1 MAEQNIEKQEIVVV
15 WFKRDLRFTDHEALF
30 HAQKQALP
38 VLLLYCFEPS
48 VMEYHDSDVRHWR
61 FVYQSLREM
70 NEKLSEL
77 DSQLY
82 LFHSEVL
89 PLFEALQE
97 SYIIKTIYAH
107 QEVGNNLTFQRDKSV
122 QKFCD
127 AHQIQWNEYTHNAG
141 QRGGNTRLDWEKR
154 WKSIMEKEPF
164 LVSETDWNILSLPE
178 SKYLQLK
185 GAPLSEDITTDHP
198 NFQPGGES
206 IAWKYLDGFLKK
218 RSVNY
223 ANHISKPAL
232 SRKSCSRIS
241 PYLSY
246 GNISMR
252 MVYQYTMQHY
262 KTSSHKRALSQ
273 FISRLH
279 WHCHFIQKFE
289 DECRIEFEPFN
300 KAYLGVVKP
309 KNDAYLDAWHTAKT
323 GIPLIDACLR
333 CLMETGYINF
343 RMRAMLVSFYVFNLK
358 QDWRELHFLARLFLD
373 YEPGIHYPQI
383 QMQAGL
389 TGMNIIRIYN
399 PIKNSKKHDPDGE
412 FIRKW
417 VPELAEIPLEFIHEP
432 WLLSEME
439 QTLYSFRIGI
449 NYPAPIVD
457 LEETHRSSSE
467 EVWSFRKELAVKTE
481 AKRIVKKHVN
491 PRK

>member
-1 MAEQNIEKQEIVVV
+1 MAEQIVNKPEIVIV
-15 WFKRDLRFTDHEALF
+15 WFKRDLRFTDHEALYQ
-30 HAQKQALP
+30 AQKQSLP
-38 VLLLYCFEPS
+38 ILLVYCFEPS
-48 VMEYHDSDVRHWR
+48 VMQYHDSDVRHWR
-61 FVYQSLREM
+61 FVHQSLHEM
-70 NEKLSEL
+70 NEKLQEL
-77 DSQLY
+77 NATLY

-89 PLFEALQE
+89 PVFSELQKR
-97 SYIIKTIYAH
+97 YTIRTIFSH
-107 QEVGNNLTFQRDKSV
+107 QEVGNKLTFDRDKEV
-122 QKFCD
+122 QTFCREQD
-127 AHQIQWNEYTHNAG
+127 ITWNEYTHNAV

-154 WKSIMEKEPF
+154 WKSIMTKQPF
-164 LVSETDWNILSLPE
+164 LISETDWNILSLDSE
-178 SKYLQLK
+178 TYLKLK
-185 GAPLSEDITTDHP
+185 GDELSTEITTNHP

-206 IAWKYLDGFLKK
+206 FAWKYLDSFLKK

-241 PYLSY
+241 PYLSF

-252 MVYQYTMQHY
+252 MVYQYTMQQY
-262 KTSSHKRALSQ
+262 KTSTHKRALTQ

-300 KAYLGVVKP
+300 RAYLGKVNKI
-309 KNDAYLDAWHTAKT
+309 NETFMDAWHTAKT
-323 GIPLIDACLR
+323 GIPLVDACLR

-343 RMRAMLVSFYVFNLK
+343 RMRAMLVSFYVFNLG
-358 QDWRELHFLARLFLD
+358 QDWRELHFLARMFLD

-399 PIKNSKKHDPDGE
+399 PIKNSKKHDPDGV
-412 FIRKW
+412 FIRTW
-417 VPELAEIPLEFIHEP
+417 VPELAEIPLELIHEP

-439 QTLYSFRIGI
+439 QTLYSFRIGLD
-449 NYPAPIVD
+449 YPSPIVN
-457 LEETHRSSSE
+457 LEETQRASSE
-467 EVWSFRKELAVKTE
+467 EVWSFRKELAVKND
-481 AKRIVKKHVN
+481 AKRILKKHVN

>member
-127 AHQIQWNEYTHNAG
+127 AHQIQWNEYTHNAV
-141 QRGGNTRLDWEKR
+141 QRGGNPRLDWEKR

-185 GAPLSEDITTDHP
+185 GAPLSQDITTDHP

-206 IAWKYLDGFLKK
+206 IAWKYLDSFLKK

-300 KAYLGVVKP
+300 KAYLGVVKS

>member
-1 MAEQNIEKQEIVVV
+1 MAEQIIDKPEIVIV
-15 WFKRDLRFTDHEALF
+15 WFKRDLRFTDHEALYQ
-30 HAQKQALP
+30 AQKQALP
-38 VLLLYCFEPS
+38 ILLVYCFEPS
-48 VMEYHDSDVRHWR
+48 VMQYHDSDVRHWR

-70 NEKLSEL
+70 NEKLHEL
-77 DSQLY
+77 DTQLY
-82 LFHSEVL
+82 IFHSE
-89 PLFEALQE
+89 ALAVFNELQNHFN
-97 SYIIKTIYAH
+97 IRTIFSH
-107 QEVGNNLTFQRDKSV
+107 QEVGNMQTFDRDKAV
-122 QKFCD
+122 QTFCR
-127 AHQIQWNEYTHNAG
+127 AQKITWNEYIHNAV
-141 QRGGNTRLDWEKR
+141 QRGGNSRLNWEKR
-154 WKSIMEKEPF
+154 WKSIMTQQPF
-164 LVSETDWNILSLPE
+164 LVSETEWNILSLDSE
-178 SKYLQLK
+178 AYLQLK
-185 GAPLSEDITTDHP
+185 GVELPNEITTDHP

-206 IAWKYLDGFLKK
+206 YAWKYLDSFLKK

-223 ANHISKPAL
+223 ANHISKPSL

-262 KTSSHKRALSQ
+262 KTSTHKRALTQ

-300 KAYLGVVKP
+300 RAYIGKEKP
-309 KNDAYLDAWHTAKT
+309 RNDAYMNAWHTGKT
-323 GIPLIDACLR
+323 GVPLVDACIR

-343 RMRAMLVSFYVFNLK
+343 RMRAMLVSFYVFNLG
-358 QDWRELHFLARLFLD
+358 QDWRELHFLARMFLD

-399 PIKNSKKHDPDGE
+399 PIKNSKKHDADGV
-412 FIRKW
+412 FIRTW
-417 VPELAEIPLEFIHEP
+417 VPELAEVPLEFIHEP
-432 WLLSEME
+432 WLLSDME
-439 QTLYSFRIGI
+439 QTLYSFRIGVD
-449 NYPAPIVD
+449 YPLPIVN
-457 LEETHRSSSE
+457 LEETQRASSE
-467 EVWSFRKELAVKTE
+467 EVWGFRKDSAVKND
-481 AKRIVKKHVN
+481 AKRILKKHVN

>member
-1 MAEQNIEKQEIVVV
+1 MAEQIVDKPEIVVV
-15 WFKRDLRFTDHEALF
+15 WFKRDLRFTDHEALYQ
-30 HAQKQALP
+30 AQKQALP
-38 VLLLYCFEPS
+38 ILLLYCFEPS
-48 VMEYHDSDVRHWR
+48 VMAYHDSDVRHWR
-61 FVYQSLREM
+61 FVHQSLREM
-70 NEKLSEL
+70 NEKLQEL
-77 DSQLY
+77 EAQLY

-89 PLFEALQE
+89 PVFTALQNQ
-97 SYIIKTIYAH
+97 YHIRTIFSH
-107 QEVGNNLTFQRDKSV
+107 QEVGNKLTFDRDKAV
-122 QKFCD
+122 QSFCSE
-127 AHQIQWNEYTHNAG
+127 QNITWNEYRHNAV
-141 QRGGNTRLDWEKR
+141 QRGGAARLDWEKR
-154 WKSIMEKEPF
+154 WKFIMTQQPF
-164 LVSETDWNILSLPE
+164 LVSETDWNLLTLSPE
-178 SKYLQLK
+178 TYHELK
-185 GAPLSEDITTDHP
+185 GPGLPIEITTDHP

-206 IAWKYLDGFLKK
+206 YAWKYLDSFLKK

-252 MVYQYTMQHY
+252 MVYQYTMQQY
-262 KTSSHKRALSQ
+262 KTAPHKRALTQ

-300 KAYLGVVKP
+300 RAYIGKEKP
-309 KNDAYLDAWHTAKT
+309 RNEAYLDAWHSAKT
-323 GIPLIDACLR
+323 GVPIVDACLR

-343 RMRAMLVSFYVFNLK
+343 RMRAMLVSFYVFNLG
-358 QDWRELHFLARLFLD
+358 QDWRELHFLARMFLD

-399 PIKNSKKHDPDGE
+399 PIKNSKKHDPEGI
-412 FIRKW
+412 FIRTW

-439 QTLYSFRIGI
+439 QTLYAFRIGVD
-449 NYPAPIVD
+449 YPLPIVN
-457 LEETHRSSSE
+457 LEETQRASSE
-467 EVWSFRKELAVKTE
+467 EVWSFRKDSAVKND
-481 AKRIVKKHVN
+481 AKRILKKHVN

>member
-1 MAEQNIEKQEIVVV
+1 MAEQTIEKQEIVIV

-30 HAQKQALP
+30 HAQKQSLP
-38 VLLLYCFEPS
+38 ILLLYCFEPS
-48 VMEYHDSDVRHWR
+48 VMEHHDSDVRHWR

-77 DSQLY
+77 HSQLY
-82 LFHSEVL
+82 LFHSETL
-89 PLFEALQE
+89 PLFDALRE
-97 SYIIKTIYAH
+97 SYIINTIYSH
-107 QEVGNNLTFQRDKSV
+107 QEVGNNLTYQRDKSM

-127 AHQIQWNEYTHNAG
+127 KHQITWNEYTHNAV
-141 QRGGNTRLDWEKR
+141 QRGGNSRLDWEKR
-154 WKSIMEKEPF
+154 WKSIMEKEPT
-164 LVSETDWNILSLPE
+164 LVSETDWNILSLNE
-178 SKYLQLK
+178 TSYAQLK
-185 GAPLSEDITTDHP
+185 GIPLSEDITTNHP

-206 IAWKYLDGFLKK
+206 YAWKYLDSFLKK

-262 KTSSHKRALSQ
+262 KTSTHKRALTQ

-309 KNDAYLDAWHTAKT
+309 KNDVFLDAWHSAKT

-399 PIKNSKKHDPDGE
+399 PIKNSKKHDPEGE
-412 FIRKW
+412 FIRSW
-417 VPELAEIPLEFIHEP
+417 VPELAEIPIEFIHEP

-439 QTLYSFRIGI
+439 QTLYSFRIGTD
-449 NYPAPIVD
+449 YPAPIVD
-457 LEETHRSSSE
+457 LEETQRSSSE
-467 EVWSFRKELAVKTE
+467 EVWSFRKELAVKKD

>member
-1 MAEQNIEKQEIVVV
+1 MAEQTIVKQEIVIV

-38 VLLLYCFEPS
+38 ILLLYCFEPS
-48 VMEYHDSDVRHWR
+48 VMAYHDSDVRHWR

-82 LFHSEVL
+82 LFHSEAL
-89 PLFEALQE
+89 PLFDALQE
-97 SYIIKTIYAH
+97 TYLIKTIYSH
-107 QEVGNNLTFQRDKSV
+107 QEVGNNLTFQRDKSI

-127 AHQIQWNEYTHNAG
+127 EHQIVWIEYTHNAV
-141 QRGGNTRLDWEKR
+141 QRGGNSRLDWEKR

-164 LVSETDWNILSLPE
+164 LVSETDWNILSLSE
-178 SKYLQLK
+178 TNYAQIK
-185 GAPLSEDITTDHP
+185 GIPLSAEITTDHSS
-198 NFQPGGES
+198 FQPGGES
-206 IAWKYLDGFLKK
+206 FAWKYLDSFLKK

-262 KTSSHKRALSQ
+262 KTSTHKRALSQ

-300 KAYLGVVKP
+300 KAYLGVEKP
-309 KNDAYLDAWHTAKT
+309 KNDDYLEAWHSAKT

-343 RMRAMLVSFYVFNLK
+343 RMRAMLVSFYVFNLR

-389 TGMNIIRIYN
+389 TGINIIRIYN

-417 VPELAEIPLEFIHEP
+417 VPELSEIPIEFIHEP

-457 LEETHRSSSE
+457 LEETQRSSSE
-467 EVWSFRKELAVKTE
+467 EVWSFRKDIAVKTE

>member
-15 WFKRDLRFTDHEALF
+15 WFKRDLRFTDHEALY

-38 VLLLYCFEPS
+38 ILLLYCFEPS
-48 VMEYHDSDVRHWR
+48 VMAYHDSDVRHWR

-77 DSQLY
+77 DSKLY

-97 SYIIKTIYAH
+97 SYTIKTIYAH

-127 AHQIQWNEYTHNAG
+127 AHQIQWNEYTHNAV

-198 NFQPGGES
+198 SFQPGGES

-262 KTSSHKRALSQ
+262 KTSSHKRSLSQ

>member
-1 MAEQNIEKQEIVVV
+1 
-15 WFKRDLRFTDHEALF
+15 
-30 HAQKQALP
+30 
-38 VLLLYCFEPS
+38 
-48 VMEYHDSDVRHWR
+48 
-61 FVYQSLREM
+61 
-70 NEKLSEL
+70 
-77 DSQLY
+77 
-82 LFHSEVL
+82 
-89 PLFEALQE
+89 
-97 SYIIKTIYAH
+97 
-107 QEVGNNLTFQRDKSV
+107 
-122 QKFCD
+122 
-127 AHQIQWNEYTHNAG
+127 
-141 QRGGNTRLDWEKR
+141 
-154 WKSIMEKEPF
+154 MEKEPF

-417 VPELAEIPLEFIHEP
+417 IPELAEIPLEFIHEP

>member
-1 MAEQNIEKQEIVVV
+1 MAEQIVEKQEIVVV

-30 HAQKQALP
+30 HAQKQSLP
-38 VLLLYCFEPS
+38 ILLMYCFEPS
-48 VMEYHDSDVRHWR
+48 VMAYHDSDVRHWR
-61 FVYQSLREM
+61 FVHQSLHEM
-70 NEKLSEL
+70 NEKLQEL
-77 DSQLY
+77 NATLY

-89 PLFEALQE
+89 PVFSELQKR
-97 SYIIKTIYAH
+97 YTIRTIFSH
-107 QEVGNNLTFQRDKSV
+107 QEVGNRLTFDRDKAV
-122 QKFCD
+122 QVFCRE
-127 AHQIQWNEYTHNAG
+127 QGITWNEYTHNAV
-141 QRGGNTRLDWEKR
+141 QRGGNTRLDWGKR
-154 WKSIMEKEPF
+154 WKSIMTKQPF
-164 LVSETDWNILSLPE
+164 LISETDWNILSLDSE
-178 SKYLQLK
+178 TYLKLK
-185 GAPLSEDITTDHP
+185 GDELPTEITTNHP

-206 IAWKYLDGFLKK
+206 FAWKYLDSFLKK
-218 RSVNY
+218 RGVNY
-223 ANHISKPAL
+223 AYHISKPAL

-262 KTSSHKRALSQ
+262 KTSTHKRALTQ

-300 KAYLGVVKP
+300 RAYLGKEN
-309 KNDAYLDAWHTAKT
+309 KTNQTFMDAWHTAKT
-323 GIPLIDACLR
+323 GIPLVDACLR

-343 RMRAMLVSFYVFNLK
+343 RMRAMLVSFYIFNLG
-358 QDWRELHFLARLFLD
+358 QDWRELHFLARMFLD

-399 PIKNSKKHDPDGE
+399 PIKNSKKHDPDGV
-412 FIRKW
+412 FIRTW
-417 VPELAEIPLEFIHEP
+417 VPQLAEIPVEFIHEP

-439 QTLYSFRIGI
+439 QTLYSFRIGLD
-449 NYPAPIVD
+449 YPLPIVN
-457 LEETHRSSSE
+457 LEETQRASSE
-467 EVWSFRKELAVKTE
+467 EVWSFRKELAVKND
-481 AKRIVKKHVN
+481 AKRILKKHVN

>member
-1 MAEQNIEKQEIVVV
+1 MAEQIIEKQEIVVV
-15 WFKRDLRFTDHEALF
+15 WFKRDLRFTDHEALY

-38 VLLLYCFEPS
+38 ILLLYCFEPS
-48 VMEYHDSDVRHWR
+48 VMGYHDSDVRHWR
-61 FVYQSLREM
+61 FVFQSLREM

-82 LFHSEVL
+82 LFHSEAL
-89 PLFEALQE
+89 PLFDALQE
-97 SYIIKTIYAH
+97 SYTIKTIYSH
-107 QEVGNNLTFQRDKSV
+107 QEVGNNLTFQRDKSI

-127 AHQIQWNEYTHNAG
+127 EHEITWNEYIHNAV
-141 QRGGNTRLDWEKR
+141 QRGGNSRLDWEKR

-164 LVSETDWNILSLPE
+164 LVSETNWNILSLPE
-178 SKYLQLK
+178 SKYAQLI
-185 GAPLSEDITTDHP
+185 GTSLSKDITTDHSS
-198 NFQPGGES
+198 FQPGGES
-206 IAWKYLDGFLKK
+206 FAWKYLDSFLKK

-300 KAYLGVVKP
+300 KAYLGVVKQ
-309 KNDAYLDAWHTAKT
+309 KNDVYLEAWHSAKT

-389 TGMNIIRIYN
+389 TGINIIRIYN
-399 PIKNSKKHDPDGE
+399 PIKNSKKHDPEGE

-417 VPELAEIPLEFIHEP
+417 VPELSEIPVEFIHEP

-467 EVWSFRKELAVKTE
+467 EVWSFRKELAVKTD

>member
-1 MAEQNIEKQEIVVV
+1 MAKQNIDKPEIVVV
-15 WFKRDLRFTDHEALF
+15 WFKRDLRFTDHEALYQ
-30 HAQKQALP
+30 AQKQELP
-38 VLLLYCFEPS
+38 ILLLYCFEPS

-61 FVYQSLREM
+61 FVHQSLSEM
-70 NEKLSEL
+70 NEKLQEL
-77 DSQLY
+77 EAQLY

-89 PLFEALQE
+89 TVFTALQKQ
-97 SYIIKTIYAH
+97 YHIRTIFSH
-107 QEVGNNLTFQRDKSV
+107 QEVGNKLTFDRDKAV
-122 QKFCD
+122 QSFCSE
-127 AHQIQWNEYTHNAG
+127 QNITWNEYRHNAV
-141 QRGGNTRLDWEKR
+141 QRGGGARVDWEKR
-154 WKSIMEKEPF
+154 WKSTMTQPPF
-164 LVSETDWNILSLPE
+164 LVSETEWNLLSLDTHIYQ
-178 SKYLQLK
+178 KVK
-185 GAPLSEDITTDHP
+185 GPTLPLEITSDNP

-206 IAWKYLDGFLKK
+206 YAWKYLDSFLKK

-262 KTSSHKRALSQ
+262 KNAAHKRALTQ

-300 KAYLGVVKP
+300 RAYIGKEKP
-309 KNDAYLDAWHTAKT
+309 RNEAYLDAWHSAKT
-323 GIPLIDACLR
+323 GVPIVDACLR

-343 RMRAMLVSFYVFNLK
+343 RMRAMLVSFYVFNLG

-399 PIKNSKKHDPDGE
+399 PIKNSKKHDPDGI
-412 FIRKW
+412 FIRTW
-417 VPELAEIPLEFIHEP
+417 VTELAEIPLEFIHEP

-439 QTLYSFRIGI
+439 QALYSFRLGVD
-449 NYPAPIVD
+449 YPLPIVN
-457 LEETHRSSSE
+457 LEETQRASSE
-467 EVWSFRKELAVKTE
+467 EVWSFRKDLAVKTD
-481 AKRIVKKHVN
+481 AKRILKKHVN

>member
-1 MAEQNIEKQEIVVV
+1 MAEQIIEKQEIVVV
-15 WFKRDLRFTDHEALF
+15 WFKRDLRFTDHEALY

-38 VLLLYCFEPS
+38 ILLLYCFEPS
-48 VMEYHDSDVRHWR
+48 VMGYHDSDVRHWR

-82 LFHSEVL
+82 LFHSEAL
-89 PLFEALQE
+89 PLFDALQE
-97 SYIIKTIYAH
+97 SYTIKTIYSH
-107 QEVGNNLTFQRDKSV
+107 QEVGNNLTFQRDKSI

-127 AHQIQWNEYTHNAG
+127 EHEITWNEYIHNAV
-141 QRGGNTRLDWEKR
+141 QRGGNSRLDWEKR

-164 LVSETDWNILSLPE
+164 LVSETNWNILSLPE
-178 SKYLQLK
+178 SKYAQLI
-185 GAPLSEDITTDHP
+185 GTSLSKDITTDHSS
-198 NFQPGGES
+198 FQPGGES
-206 IAWKYLDGFLKK
+206 FAWKYLDSFLKK

-300 KAYLGVVKP
+300 KAYLGVVKQ
-309 KNDAYLDAWHTAKT
+309 KNDVYLEAWHSAKT

-389 TGMNIIRIYN
+389 TGINIIRIYN
-399 PIKNSKKHDPDGE
+399 PIKNSKKHDPEGE

-417 VPELAEIPLEFIHEP
+417 VPELSEIPVEFIHEP

-467 EVWSFRKELAVKTE
+467 EVWSFRKELAVKTD

>member
-1 MAEQNIEKQEIVVV
+1 MAEQNLDKPEIVVV

-30 HAQKQALP
+30 QAQKQSLP
-38 VLLLYCFEPS
+38 ILLLYCFEPS
-48 VMEYHDSDVRHWR
+48 VMHYHDSDVRHWR

-70 NEKLSEL
+70 NAKLSERNA
-77 DSQLY
+77 QLY
-82 LFHSEVL
+82 YFHAEAI
-89 PLFEALQE
+89 PLFSELQ
-97 SYIIKTIYAH
+97 KTYQIQTIFSH
-107 QEVGNNLTFQRDKSV
+107 QEVGNRLTFQRDKKV
-122 QKFCD
+122 QAFCN
-127 AHQIQWNEYTHNAG
+127 AHHIRWNEYTHNAV
-141 QRGGNTRLDWEKR
+141 QRGGNTRVGWEKR
-154 WKSIMEKEPF
+154 WKAIMEQKPF
-164 LVSETDWNILSLPE
+164 LASEKDLNVLALDTTT
-178 SKYLQLK
+178 YRQLK
-185 GAPLSEDITTDHP
+185 GVDLPTDITTDHP

-206 IAWKYLDGFLKK
+206 FAWKYLDSFLKT
-218 RSVNY
+218 RGVNY

-262 KTSSHKRALSQ
+262 KTSTHKRALTQ

-300 KAYLGVVKP
+300 RAYLGKEKP
-309 KNDAYLDAWHTAKT
+309 KNDAYLSAWHGAKT
-323 GIPLIDACLR
+323 GVPLVDACLR
-333 CLMETGYINF
+333 CLIETGYVNF
-343 RMRAMLVSFYVFNLK
+343 RMRAMLVSFYVFNLG

-399 PIKNSKKHDPDGE
+399 PIKNSKKHDAQGE

-417 VPELAEIPLEFIHEP
+417 VPELAPVPVEFIHEP

-439 QTLYSFRIGI
+439 QTLYSFRIGVD
-449 NYPAPIVD
+449 YPFPIVN
-457 LEETHRSSSE
+457 LEETQRSSSE
-467 EVWSFRKELAVKTE
+467 EVWSFRKEIAVKDD

>member
-1 MAEQNIEKQEIVVV
+1 MAQQIVDKAEIVIV

-30 HAQKQALP
+30 HAQKQQLP
-38 VLLLYCFEPS
+38 ILLLYCFEPDL
-48 VMEYHDSDVRHWR
+48 MTYHDSDVRHWR
-61 FVYQSLREM
+61 FVHQSLREM
-70 NEKLSEL
+70 NEKLNEL
-77 DSQLY
+77 HSQIY
-82 LFHSEVL
+82 LFHAEVL
-89 PLFEALQE
+89 SVFKELQKRYVIRTLY
-97 SYIIKTIYAH
+97 SH
-107 QEVGNNLTFQRDKSV
+107 QEVGNMISYKRDIAV
-122 QKFCD
+122 QAFCREQ
-127 AHQIQWNEYTHNAG
+127 QITWNEYTHNAV

-154 WKSIMEKEPF
+154 WKSIMTQQPF
-164 LVSETDWNILSLPE
+164 LVSETNWNLLSLDEEFYREIQGPNLAQE
-178 SKYLQLK
+178 
-185 GAPLSEDITTDHP
+185 ITTDSG

-206 IAWKYLDGFLKK
+206 YAWKYLDSFLKK

-262 KTSSHKRALSQ
+262 KTSGHKRALTQ

-300 KAYLGVVKP
+300 KAYLGKVYP
-309 KNDAYLDAWHTAKT
+309 KNEAYLNAWHAAKT

-333 CLMETGYINF
+333 CLMETGYVNF
-343 RMRAMLVSFYVFNLK
+343 RMRAMLVSFFVFNLG

-399 PIKNSKKHDPDGE
+399 PIKNSKKHDPVGE

-417 VPELAEIPLEFIHEP
+417 VPELANIPTEFIHEP

-439 QTLYSFRIGI
+439 QTLYAFQIGVD
-449 NYPAPIVD
+449 YPAPIVD
-457 LEETHRSSSE
+457 LEATQKTASE
-467 EVWSFRKELAVKTE
+467 EVWSFRKDLAVKKD
-481 AKRIVKKHVN
+481 AKRILKKHVN